1 MVSHFLENAKDTL
14 CRNVTIYG
22 RCRYEDK
29 GTANRFLFPLH
40 IIDYELDLTAHPKG
54 CAFNHD
60 PQKMNPANNSDR
72 LGYSYSWKT
81 QHLCAWN
88 GQWLICDFQF
98 SRKRFNVDSPSFTP
112 SLLSANGSTAT
123 TPTKKTATISPKAA
137 NAAPFQPRGVSSR
150 MVFSLML
157 KPGPFTD

>member
-1 MVSHFLENAKDTL
+1 MASTGKSNLEDSRRPATGSPKLRARGELVVVSGPWCFLAFKADFANSLMFFLENAKDTL

-81 QHLCAWN
+81 QHLC
-88 GQWLICDFQF
+88 
-98 SRKRFNVDSPSFTP
+98 V
-112 SLLSANGSTAT
+112 
-123 TPTKKTATISPKAA
+123 
-137 NAAPFQPRGVSSR
+137 
-150 MVFSLML
+150 
-157 KPGPFTD
+157 